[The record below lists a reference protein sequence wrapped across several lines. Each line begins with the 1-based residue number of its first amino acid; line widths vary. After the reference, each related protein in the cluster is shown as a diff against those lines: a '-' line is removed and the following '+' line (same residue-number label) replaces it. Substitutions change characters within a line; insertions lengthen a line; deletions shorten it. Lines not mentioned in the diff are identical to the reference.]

1 MNETNHHKAVADDSA
16 ALRALLLEWVQLDD
30 AYMEPNHDREDRGDL
45 DAREKRIANRARQLL
60 GLPDRDYLGLDRD
73 IHTAELMLDDLPAP
87 GSIDVLRRRALELVD
102 QRYADAA
109 SVATTDL
116 DSVNT
121 VRPPPM
127 RYRSRNELVLEFVDK
142 ATAVATFAVNLELIT
157 PQQAEAAI
165 KRFFEEHPELIDK
178 EAESW
183 IQGWLDR
190 R

>member
-1 MNETNHHKAVADDSA
+1 
-16 ALRALLLEWVQLDD
+16 
-30 AYMEPNHDREDRGDL
+30 
-45 DAREKRIANRARQLL
+45 
-60 GLPDRDYLGLDRD
+60 LGLDQD
-73 IHTAELMLDDLPAP
+73 LYAAELMLDDPAAP
-87 GSIDVLRRRALELVD
+87 ESIEVLRRRALDLVA
-102 QRYADAA
+102 QQYAAAA

-121 VRPPPM
+121 VRPPAM
-127 RYRSRNELVLEFVDK
+127 RYRSQTQLVLEFVDK

-165 KRFFEEHPELIDK
+165 KRFFEEHPALIDQ

>member
-142 ATAVATFAVNLELIT
+142 ATAVATL
-157 PQQAEAAI
+157 
-165 KRFFEEHPELIDK
+165 RC
-178 EAESW
+178 ES
-183 IQGWLDR
+183 
-190 R
+190 

>member
-1 MNETNHHKAVADDSA
+1 
-16 ALRALLLEWVQLDD
+16 
-30 AYMEPNHDREDRGDL
+30 MEPNHDREDRGDL

-87 GSIDVLRRRALELVD
+87 GSIDVLRRRALELVA

-127 RYRSRNELVLEFVDK
+127 RYHSQNELVLEFVDK

-157 PQQAEAAI
+157 PQQAEAAV
-165 KRFFEEHPELIDK
+165 KRFFEEHPELIDQ

-183 IQGWLDR
+183 IQGSLDQR
-190 R
+190 